1 MWILSFIPDEFLI
14 YIVNCILITGAIGT
28 FLSFFVI
35 NRLLRWW
42 PGMAAYYHILQ
53 ILSLVVFVAGVY
65 FKGGYSTELEWRE
78 KVKEAEEKVAK
89 AEQLSAEANNALEQK
104 VFTKTKVIKEK
115 GQTIY
120 QYIDREVVKDKEVIK
135 FVENCPIPSAVIK
148 SHNAA
153 ALNQPIEEK
162 K

>member
-1 MWILSFIPDEFLI
+1 MWVLSFIPDEFLI
-14 YIVNCILITGAIGT
+14 YIVNCILIIGAIGT

>member
-1 MWILSFIPDEFLI
+1 MWIFSFISDEFLI
-14 YIVNCILITGAIGT
+14 YIVNCILIIGAIST

-89 AEQLSAEANNALEQK
+89 AEQLSAQANKALEEK
-104 VFTKTKVIKEK
+104 VATKTKVIKEK